1 LHSRR
6 FDTFQWEIMF
16 GKQLRIGHHQTV
28 SLLGFTC
35 IPEGMPILAMATD
48 ASTNCRPKG
57 QSRWIPLGQIQLTL
71 YRPCRK
77 PTRDL
82 ATLRFGDQWTKA
94 QSRVAKMFW
103 STQPNHS
110 KNR

>member
-1 LHSRR
+1 MWVILTLALMPNWTWRRKISLGLIGSLRVTRRWLHSRR
-6 FDTFQWEIMF
+6 FDPFQWEIMF

-35 IPEGMPILAMATD
+35 IPEGMPILAMATH

-71 YRPCRK
+71 YRPCR
-77 PTRDL
+77 
-82 ATLRFGDQWTKA
+82 
-94 QSRVAKMFW
+94 
-103 STQPNHS
+103 
-110 KNR
+110 